1 MKVLVLENVRKL
13 DEEISSYLNKFHSDD
28 SIKTLYNLNDIEQAE
43 LFAELSNCDII
54 CLQSIFYDREQLKM
68 FLALLPKFKNIKE
81 INIIFGLNK
90 PEDNNQLLKL
100 LNNDSKEIKEL
111 TIELL
116 KSIKVNEIL
125 FKTVISKKRTY
136 FDEHEVLFDK
146 VPLFY
151 NEEFKYIWHEFYPI
165 INRTGV
171 QFELYKKETVVK
183 EKTKTAVKVK
193 ENSALINV
201 LSIDKSDLKTFKDIS
216 KELRALI
223 EHQKELCEDSKNTE
237 LIEEKNE
244 WLNFLD
250 KYNL

>member
-13 DEEISSYLNKFHSDD
+13 DEEISSYLKKFHSNDD
-28 SIKTLYNLNDIEQAE
+28 VKILYSLNDIEQAE

-68 FLALLPKFKNIKE
+68 FLSLLPKFKNIKE
-81 INIIFGLNK
+81 INIIFGLNN
-90 PEDNNQLLKL
+90 PADNNQLLTL
-100 LNNDSKEIKEL
+100 LNNDSKEIKQL
-111 TIELL
+111 IIELL

-125 FKTVISKKRTY
+125 CKTVITEKREY
-136 FDEHEVLFDK
+136 FSQHEVLFDK

-165 INRTGV
+165 IDRTGV
-171 QFELYKKETVVK
+171 QFKLYKKETVVK
-183 EKTKTAVKVK
+183 EKS
-193 ENSALINV
+193 NLINV
-201 LSIDKSDLKTFKDIS
+201 LSIDSNDFEIFKEIS

-244 WLNFLD
+244 WLKFLD